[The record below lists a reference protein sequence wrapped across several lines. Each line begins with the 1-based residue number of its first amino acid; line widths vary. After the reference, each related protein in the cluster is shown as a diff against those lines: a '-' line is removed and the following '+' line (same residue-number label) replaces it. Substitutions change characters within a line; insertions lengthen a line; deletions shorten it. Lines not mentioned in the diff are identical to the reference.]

1 MNHGDLNFT
10 TEALPWEAQLSQYRD
25 AVIVDANDDQ
35 LPDVLLFGNYYD
47 NNIQMGRY
55 DADYGTWLINK
66 GNGKFATE
74 KMNGLSMKGQ
84 VRHIKP
90 IQINKQ
96 LSFVVA
102 KNNDTTQIIQFKK
115 PGTLK

>member
-1 MNHGDLNFT
+1 MML
-10 TEALPWEAQLSQYRD
+10 
-25 AVIVDANDDQ
+25 
-35 LPDVLLFGNYYD
+35 
-47 NNIQMGRY
+47 M
-55 DADYGTWLINK
+55 NK

-74 KMNGLSMKGQ
+74 KINALTIKGQ
-84 VRHIKP
+84 VRHIKS

-96 LSFVVA
+96 PSFILA